1 MKPVIELS
9 FSRCALIY
17 TGYLLLALLA
27 MVLTRSG
34 QGIASLW
41 LANALGI
48 ALIYPHPVRHWPV
61 LLGCV
66 ALANISAELLF
77 ADALP
82 VALYFSISNLLEISI
97 GAALLHRYSNVEQLD
112 TDPRILLAV
121 VLKACV
127 LPAIPGATLG
137 ALGLSQ
143 LQLGQYGDL
152 WLTWFASS
160 CTGSVA
166 ILPILLPLQHH
177 GWNVLRRDLDPLLTP
192 VLLMISLAVS
202 ALALLYLPFPFVYLS
217 LPLLLSSFLL
227 GFTHVALANACMGI
241 LLSGM
246 LSQGLFIP
254 PPFTANWQSL
264 LIYMPILATLLPPLL
279 FSASHQQARQRE
291 LAFRLSEQRFRG
303 ALAFAGTGFALAGPD
318 GLIREANQRLCQI
331 FGYTRDELIGTHHLD
346 LCHPEDRHLSETH
359 LAKLLNGDC
368 HFYALDKRVLNSKG
382 TPFWVHMTVSLL
394 PGADGESELI
404 VQIDDI
410 TEKVEAQHKLNQ
422 LRIAAEKA
430 NRTKSEFLANMSHEI
445 RTPMNGVLGIAQL
458 LERTELSA
466 TQRKYLDMLR
476 DAGHSLLAVINDI
489 LDFSKI
495 EAGRLQLNPK
505 PFELDELTERMASLM
520 TVLAE
525 SRDLELLIRVEP
537 QVPRTLLADRH
548 RLEQILTNLIGNAI
562 KFTEAGEVELLIG
575 LRPHNGTAHLHI
587 SVRDTGVGI
596 AAGQRE
602 SIFEA
607 FEQADGSHT
616 RRYGGSGLG
625 LAICKRLVQLMGG
638 RIWLEHSSPQGS
650 EFCVSLPLPSK
661 QSEPAS
667 LPQSPALTGLHVLL
681 ADDNPRSRQILW
693 QLLSDYRCSVD
704 CVASGAEAVERFQST
719 LHSGS
724 HYQLLLID
732 WNMADFDGLQTL
744 RRMGELSTRPLPPHL
759 LMINAFS
766 REQLLSAGDKL
777 PGSRLLLKPVTRR
790 LLEQQLLETLN
801 PTGAT
806 APAEAPPTPGELTG
820 IRLLLVEDNLLN
832 QMVAQSMLELQGA
845 RITLAAD
852 GLQAVERLRAQP
864 DGFDAVLMD
873 VQMPGMDG
881 FTATRL
887 IRGELGLKLPILA
900 MSAGVTHNERE
911 DCIASGMDDFIAKP
925 IELDTLLA
933 KLAQYLQTPKAL
945 PATMPASEPAR
956 PALFN
961 PDSLQRL
968 CAADPTVHR
977 SMATLVQDV
986 LDAGQTPVEE
996 IRQAFL
1002 AGDHTTAAQL
1012 VHRLRGGLGTLGGT
1026 GLQQPT
1032 LQLETSLKERNSDTE
1047 GLIEELAALHE
1058 QVLAAMA
1065 EWLNHNPPPA

>member
-1 MKPVIELS
+1 VRTSPS
-9 FSRCALIY
+9 FSYTRCAQIY
-17 TGYLLLALLA
+17 AGYLLLALLA
-27 MVLTRSG
+27 MYLTRSG
-34 QGIASLW
+34 GGIASLW
-41 LANALGI
+41 LANALAI
-48 ALIYPHPVRHWPV
+48 AMIYPHPLRHWPALMAV
-61 LLGCV
+61 A

-77 ADALP
+77 ADPLG

-97 GAALLHRYSNVEQLD
+97 GAALLQHYGQVRQLD
-112 TDPRILLAV
+112 SDPRALLAV
-121 VLKACV
+121 ILRGCL

-143 LQLGQYGDL
+143 LQLGQYGEL
-152 WLTWFASS
+152 WLIWFASS
-160 CTGSVA
+160 CTGSMA
-166 ILPILLPLQHH
+166 ILPILLNLQHH
-177 GWNVLRRDLDPLLTP
+177 GWNAFKRALDPLLTP
-192 VLLMISLAVS
+192 VLMMVTLAVS
-202 ALALLYLPFPFVYLS
+202 ALVLLYLPFPFVYLS

-227 GFTHVALANACMGI
+227 GFTQVALANVCLGI
-241 LLSGM
+241 LLSSM

-254 PPFTANWQSL
+254 PPFTAKWQSL
-264 LIYMPILATLLPPLL
+264 LIYLPIIATLLPPLL

-359 LAKLLNGDC
+359 LAKLLSGEC

-382 TPFWVHMTVSLL
+382 IPFWVHMTVSLL

-445 RTPMNGVLGIAQL
+445 RTPMNGVLGITQL

-466 TQRKYLDMLR
+466 TQRQYLDMLR

-505 PFELDELTERMASLM
+505 VFALDELTERMASLM

-537 QVPRTLLADRH
+537 QVPRSLLADRH

-650 EFCVSLPLPSK
+650 EFCVSLQLPSK

-704 CVASGAEAVERFQST
+704 CVASGAEAVERFESAR
-719 LHSGS
+719 HSGS

-766 REQLLSAGDKL
+766 REQLLNAGDKL

-790 LLEQQLLETLN
+790 QLEQQLLEALN

-806 APAEAPPTPGELTG
+806 APAEAPPTQGELIG

-845 RITLAAD
+845 RITLASD
-852 GLQAVERLRAQP
+852 GQQAINRLREQP
-864 DGFDAVLMD
+864 EGFDAVLMD
-873 VQMPGMDG
+873 VQMPVMDG

-887 IRGELGLKLPILA
+887 IRSELGLKLPILA
-900 MSAGVTHNERE
+900 MSAGVTHNERD

-925 IELDTLLA
+925 IELETLLK
-933 KLAQYLQTPKAL
+933 KLGQHLRTRKEPQAAL
-945 PATMPASEPAR
+945 TVRESAR

-961 PDSLQRL
+961 PENLQHL
-968 CAADPTVHR
+968 CATDPAVHR
-977 SMATLVQDV
+977 SMAALVQGVVDT
-986 LDAGQTPVEE
+986 GQAPLEE
-996 IRQAFL
+996 IRQAFM
-1002 AGDHTTAAQL
+1002 AGDSTAAAQL

-1026 GLQQPT
+1026 GLQEPT
-1032 LQLETSLKERNSDTE
+1032 LRLEASLKEGNPDSKA
-1047 GLIEELAALHE
+1047 LIEELADLHE
-1058 QVLAAMA
+1058 QVLVAMA
-1065 EWLNHNPPPA
+1065 VWLNNNPPPA

>member
-1 MKPVIELS
+1 
-9 FSRCALIY
+9 
-17 TGYLLLALLA
+17 
-27 MVLTRSG
+27 
-34 QGIASLW
+34 
-41 LANALGI
+41 
-48 ALIYPHPVRHWPV
+48 
-61 LLGCV
+61 
-66 ALANISAELLF
+66 
-77 ADALP
+77 
-82 VALYFSISNLLEISI
+82 
-97 GAALLHRYSNVEQLD
+97 
-112 TDPRILLAV
+112 
-121 VLKACV
+121 
-127 LPAIPGATLG
+127 
-137 ALGLSQ
+137 
-143 LQLGQYGDL
+143 
-152 WLTWFASS
+152 
-160 CTGSVA
+160 
-166 ILPILLPLQHH
+166 
-177 GWNVLRRDLDPLLTP
+177 
-192 VLLMISLAVS
+192 
-202 ALALLYLPFPFVYLS
+202 
-217 LPLLLSSFLL
+217 
-227 GFTHVALANACMGI
+227 MGI

-246 LSQGLFIP
+246 LSQGLFIT
-254 PPFTANWQSL
+254 PPFTAKWQSL
-264 LIYMPILATLLPPLL
+264 LIYLPILATLLPPLL

-291 LAFRLSEQRFRG
+291 LAFRLSEKRFRG

-346 LCHPEDRHLSETH
+346 LCHPEDRHLSEPH

-368 HFYALDKRVLNSKG
+368 HFYAIDKRVLNSKG

-404 VQIDDI
+404 VQVDDI

-422 LRIAAEKA
+422 LRIAAEKS

-445 RTPMNGVLGIAQL
+445 RTPMNGVMGIAQL
-458 LERTELSA
+458 LEHTELSA

-476 DAGHSLLAVINDI
+476 DAGQSLLAVINDI

-495 EAGRLQLNPK
+495 EAGRLQLNPQT
-505 PFELDELTERMASLM
+505 FELDELTERMASLM

-525 SRDLELLIRVEP
+525 SRDLELLIRVDP
-537 QVPRTLLADRH
+537 QAPTALLADRH

-562 KFTEAGEVELLIG
+562 KFTEAGEVELQIG
-575 LRPHNGTAHLHI
+575 LKPHNGTAHLHI

-607 FEQADGSHT
+607 FEQADGSHS

-638 RIWLEHSSPQGS
+638 KIWLERSSPQGS

-661 QSEPAS
+661 QAEPAA
-667 LPQSPALTGLHVLL
+667 LVESPVLTGLHVLL

-704 CVASGAEAVERFQST
+704 CASSGAEAVERFESA

-744 RRMGELSTRPLPPHL
+744 KRMRELSPRPLPPHL

-777 PGSRLLLKPVTRR
+777 PGARLLLKPVTRR
-790 LLEQQLLETLN
+790 SLEQQLRETLSPSGGEVAIEN
-801 PTGAT
+801 PSAQ
-806 APAEAPPTPGELTG
+806 GELVG
-820 IRLLLVEDNLLN
+820 VRLLLAEDNLLN

-845 RITLAAD
+845 RITLVSD
-852 GLQAVERLRAQP
+852 GQQAVNRLRAEP
-864 DGFDAVLMD
+864 EGFDAVLMD
-873 VQMPGMDG
+873 VQMPVMDG

-887 IRGELGLKLPILA
+887 IRSELGLKLPILA
-900 MSAGVTHNERE
+900 MSAGVTHNERD
-911 DCIASGMDDFIAKP
+911 DCIASGMDDFVAKP
-925 IELDTLLA
+925 IELETLLA
-933 KLAQYLQTPKAL
+933 KLAQYLQNHKAF
-945 PATMPASEPAR
+945 PATMPVSEPAR

-961 PDSLQRL
+961 PDSLKRL
-968 CAADPTVHR
+968 CSADPTVHR
-977 SMATLVQDV
+977 SMAALVQGV
-986 LDAGQTPVEE
+986 LDAGQAPVEE
-996 IRQAFL
+996 IRQAFM
-1002 AGDHTTAAQL
+1002 ADDSTTAAQL

-1026 GLQQPT
+1026 GLQEPT
-1032 LQLETSLKERNSDTE
+1032 LRLEASLKEGNPDSKE
-1047 GLIEELAALHE
+1047 FIEELAALHK
-1058 QVLAAMA
+1058 QILASMA